1 MKKSGLMTTAKN
13 LGEHYARQDPIPVNR
28 GMKIRQSFKIREIR
42 QVLIAAGFVTLD
54 EQAEVLGLS
63 RSTTWAVLRGDHKCS
78 GLSAGV
84 LSRML
89 LSSRIP
95 SSVRTTIL
103 EYVAEKS
110 VGLYGHPKQR
120 LRRFNAQLKRNG
132 ISYVAHQTAH
142 VAPMFRVQD
151 KTRQDRTRR
160 AAIATSANG
169 R

>member
-13 LGEHYARQDPIPVNR
+13 LGEHYARQGPIPVNR
-28 GMKIRQSFKIREIR
+28 GVKIRQSFKIREIR
-42 QVLIAAGFVTLD
+42 QVLIAAGFATLD

-63 RSTTWAVLRGDHKCS
+63 RSTTWAVLKGDHKCS

-89 LSSRIP
+89 LSPRIP
-95 SSVRTTIL
+95 SSVRTKIF

-110 VGLYGHPKQR
+110 VGLYGHPKER
-120 LRRFNAQLKRNG
+120 LRRFNAQLKRKG
-132 ISYVAHQTAH
+132 ISYVAHQTA
-142 VAPMFRVQD
+142 PMFNVQDKSRQD
-151 KTRQDRTRR
+151 KTRR
-160 AAIATSANG
+160 AAMATSANG